1 MRKLVSSAICMML
14 LASCANEKKEE
25 ARKPLK
31 NQDQPKELIVTDE
44 ALESA
49 LIYEANIR
57 QYSPEGTFEA
67 FTKDIPQLKELG
79 VKVIWLMPIYPISM
93 TNRKAT
99 PELSVEDI
107 EDEEEKKK
115 YLGSYYAISDYT
127 AVNPEFGSM
136 QDLEKLVE
144 TAHENDMY
152 VILDWVA
159 NHTGWDHHWIDEHPE
174 YYVKN
179 AAGEITDPMNK
190 ETGETWGWTDTAHL
204 EYDNPDLHE
213 AMKNEMK
220 FWVEEK
226 NIDGFRCD
234 VAGEVPTVF
243 WENTVKELKQIKP
256 VFMLAESE
264 KKDLFHEAFDMG
276 YNWEGHHLKNE
287 IAQGKKTVKAW
298 DEYMVKIDS
307 TYQKDDYLMN
317 FVTNHDENSWNG
329 TIEERMGDA
338 AELMTAFSYTIPGMP
353 LIYSGQ
359 EYDMSHRLKFF
370 EKDSIPKEK
379 GEMWPLLEKLG
390 QLKSSNP
397 ALNGAKKAADYIRI
411 ATTEDEKILAFK
423 RLKEDKEIIFI
434 ANMSD
439 TEVEFNLEL
448 EGDFTDYMSGEAD
461 SFNKDN
467 TIIYPAWGYQILV
480 K

>member
-1 MRKLVSSAICMML
+1 MKKLLSLGFCILL
-14 LASCANEKKEE
+14 LASCADEKKEK
-25 ARKPLK
+25 ARKPLEK
-31 NQDQPKELIVTDE
+31 DKKSELVVTNE

-49 LIYEANIR
+49 VIYEANIR

-99 PELSVEDI
+99 PELSIEDI

-127 AVNPEFGSM
+127 AVNPEFGNM
-136 QDLEKLVE
+136 EDLEKLVE

-159 NHTGWDHHWIDEHPE
+159 NHTGWDHHWIKEHPE

-179 AAGEITDPMNK
+179 KDGEITDPMNK

-204 EYDNPDLHE
+204 EYDNPDLRE
-213 AMKNEMK
+213 AIKNEMK
-220 FWVEEK
+220 FWIEEK

-234 VAGEVPTVF
+234 VAGEVPTDF
-243 WENTVKELKQIKP
+243 WEMTVKELKAIKP
-256 VFMLAESE
+256 IFMLAESE

-287 IAQGKKTVKAW
+287 IAQGKQTVKAW
-298 DEYMVKIDS
+298 DDYMVKIDT

-329 TIEERMGDA
+329 TIQERMGDA
-338 AELMTAFSYTIPGMP
+338 AEMMTAFAYTIPGMP

-359 EYDMSHRLKFF
+359 EYDMNHRLKFF
-370 EKDSIPKEK
+370 VNDSIPKEK
-379 GEMWPLLEKLG
+379 GKMWPLLEKLG
-390 QLKSSNP
+390 ALKSTHP
-397 ALNGAKKAADYIRI
+397 ALHGAKQAADYQRI
-411 ATTEDEKILAFK
+411 ATSDNEKMLAFK
-423 RLKEDKEIIFI
+423 RKKGDEEIVFI
-434 ANMSD
+434 ANMTDKES
-439 TEVEFNLEL
+439 EFSLEL
-448 EGDFTDYMSGEAD
+448 EGKYTDYMTGEED
-461 SFNKDN
+461 VIVKNSSMV
-467 TIIYPAWGYQILV
+467 YPAWGYQILV